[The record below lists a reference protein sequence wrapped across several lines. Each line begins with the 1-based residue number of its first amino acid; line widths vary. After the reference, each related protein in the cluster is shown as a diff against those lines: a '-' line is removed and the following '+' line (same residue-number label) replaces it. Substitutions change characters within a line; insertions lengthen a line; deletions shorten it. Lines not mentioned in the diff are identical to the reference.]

1 MKLEHRLLRANI
13 IQMVAIAVATLLGV
27 FVTAAI
33 MEQLLLRQALEGEA
47 KFYWESLQKD
57 PDHVLPHT
65 LNMVGYLEKLP
76 ETDQI
81 APTPAPAPA
90 GIVYRE
96 GKSHEHSPAMPEF
109 LTGLPKGYHTR
120 HMNGSNRLIHVS
132 QKGYQKLYLI
142 INEEQITEL
151 SFFFGVVPLMISL
164 AGLYLLSWLT
174 QRLFI
179 STVSPISQLA
189 NQLETIDINKP
200 AKLTVPAAIHYQDT
214 EIMSLFQ
221 GTQKLLDRVQDSVA
235 REKRFSRDASHEL
248 RTPLAVMKGSLEI
261 ILKNMN
267 KLHAQQENKASLMHD
282 KITQKENP
290 LNEKTHRA
298 INRAMRSAIEMERL
312 IEELLLLARED
323 YQQVAPVRINCNQL
337 IDEVAEELRAAFEKS
352 PVKLKVMHLAHWS
365 IDAPVSVLRV
375 VLMNIASNAM
385 RYTTEGEV
393 VLSTWDK
400 VFQITDTGEGFAPE
414 FMQHAFQ
421 PFSRGHHENTKGFG
435 LGLSIVKRF
444 CDHYGWKIKVNSQKD
459 QGTTFEIHLTNTG
472 KVEAGSTDSV

>member
-47 KFYWESLQKD
+47 QFYWDSLQED

-65 LNMVGYLEKLP
+65 LNMIGYLEKLP
-76 ETDQI
+76 ETESQTDE
-81 APTPAPAPA
+81 ANSVPP

-96 GKSHEHSPAMPEF
+96 GKTHEHSHSIPSF
-109 LTGLPKGYHTR
+109 IVGLPDGYHT
-120 HMNGSNRLIHVS
+120 HSIDGSNHLVHVS
-132 QKGYQKLYLI
+132 RQGYQKLYLI

-174 QRLFI
+174 RRLFMH
-179 STVSPISQLA
+179 TVSPISQLA
-189 NQLETIDINKP
+189 TQLDTIDTNKP
-200 AKLTVPAAIHYQDT
+200 ATLDVPESIHYEDT
-214 EIMSLFQ
+214 EIMTLFH

-261 ILKNMN
+261 ILKNVNDLNAQEITDTPPDNNSNVSSN
-267 KLHAQQENKASLMHD
+267 KRIDRA
-282 KITQKENP
+282 I
-290 LNEKTHRA
+290 HRA
-298 INRAMRSAIEMERL
+298 LRSAGEMERL

-323 YQQVAPVRINCNQL
+323 YQQVTPVL
-337 IDEVAEELRAAFEKS
+337 IDCNALIDDVAEELQAAFEQS
-352 PVKLKVMHLAHWS
+352 PVQLKVIHLAHWS
-365 IDAPVSVLRV
+365 IEAPVSVLRV

-385 RYTTEGEV
+385 RYTNEGEV
-393 VLSTWDK
+393 VLTTWEK
-400 VFQITDTGEGFAPE
+400 SFRISDTGEGFAPE

-444 CDHYGWKIKVNSQKD
+444 CDHYGWTVHVHSERGKGS
-459 QGTTFEIHLTNTG
+459 TFEVHLSEQ
-472 KVEAGSTDSV
+472 KFHKS